1 MGADGDSGRD
11 ASRGSPVLSVL
22 LPAYNAADTI
32 RAAAE
37 SVLNGTTAA
46 LELII
51 VDDGSTDGTGAAVV
65 DLASDRR
72 VRVISRPNKGLSA
85 SLNEAIAYASAPFI
99 ARMDADDVSMP
110 DRFEAQLR
118 YLADNPD
125 VVMVGG
131 QIRRIIRGEIEST
144 SQLPLEHD
152 EIVAA
157 LVRGQHAICHP
168 TVMIRRSALDLVGG
182 YWEHGLAEDWDMYL
196 RLAEVGR
203 IANIDQHVL
212 DYTFSDTS
220 INAKSMLTVRVNI
233 ALAVRNHYR
242 RSCGMETLEPQAF
255 VNDLTVPDR
264 MRIRAES
271 LSLGLYRKSLIA
283 GTSNKVAKS
292 VLLAGAAASWPPF
305 AVRRLRQAAHAT

>member
-1 MGADGDSGRD
+1 VDTDRDQGRE
-11 ASRGSPVLSVL
+11 ASWGSPVLSVL
-22 LPAYNAADTI
+22 LPAYNAADTV

-37 SVLNGTTAA
+37 SVLNGTSAA

-65 DLASDRR
+65 DLAADPR

-118 YLADNPD
+118 FLAEHPE

-131 QIRRIIRGEIEST
+131 QIRRIIRGEAEST

-152 EIVAA
+152 DIVAA
-157 LVRGQHAICHP
+157 LVKGQHAICHP
-168 TVMIRRSALDLVGG
+168 TVVIRRSALDRVGG
-182 YWEHGLAEDWDMYL
+182 YWDYGVAEDWDMYL
-196 RLAEVGR
+196 RLAEIGK

-212 DYTFSDTS
+212 DYTFGEGS
-220 INAKSMLTVRVNI
+220 INATSMLKVRVNI

-264 MRIRAES
+264 MKIRAES

-283 GTSNKVAKS
+283 GTTSRVAKS
-292 VLLAGAAASWPPF
+292 VLLAGAAASYPPF

>member
-144 SQLPLEHD
+144 SQLPLKHD